1 MTVDDELLDITNK
14 WRSKK
19 LEKCR
24 SKKLEM
30 LLLNKISTNCYALF
44 RLIYLVP
51 GKLDHINSPRSY
63 YILVVLFWI
72 NAMDRYISRIIWH
85 SIFYLQYSV
94 AWDWTDAL
102 KKLLSTT
109 AQLRRSVLNDCVKF
123 NIFASVHAMKTEI
136 PPFDSERKDST
147 NSSL

>member
-19 LEKCR
+19 LEKWR

-72 NAMDRYISRIIWH
+72 NAMDGYISRIIWH

-102 KKLLSTT
+102 KDIGNGFFYWDMYFIWICILFGMKIN
-109 AQLRRSVLNDCVKF
+109 RFGVK
-123 NIFASVHAMKTEI
+123 
-136 PPFDSERKDST
+136 SEWSWP
-147 NSSL
+147 NYA